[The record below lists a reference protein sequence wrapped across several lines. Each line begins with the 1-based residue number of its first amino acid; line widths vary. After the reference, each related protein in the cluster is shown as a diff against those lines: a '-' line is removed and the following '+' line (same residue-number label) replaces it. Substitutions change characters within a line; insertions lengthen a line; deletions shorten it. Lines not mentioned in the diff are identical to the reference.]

1 MKMMALDFDPLFR
14 LKKRL
19 DSLKRTHDA
28 GVARSAFLTERNYN
42 ANRQLMESLIHR
54 LHSVDS
60 KTKRTKRVMNRVK
73 LSSPKK
79 MRPLTGKPQEIFHPN
94 YPDYADF
101 HNKLNPLKRMHPSD
115 YCDHSD
121 SNLLKDLKELPT
133 LHPSQVDSVLRKKGM
148 CSGNASQ
155 KGEPIFPPP
164 PDPSCS
170 LSARPVVSP
179 ATKSTTSSAQ
189 RIRKCSLPFNQDGP
203 SVPPTSCVNNY
214 TQNMRPAIS
223 TSFATD
229 SYPYADLRTKYD
241 PDFYPSQSTCYDQ
254 LALPGFSNYYGFN
267 SYGHSP
273 SHGTWSALGKY
284 EQSMSARITQPTSA
298 SLSPPDITA
307 SYRANYAVSTA
318 PETSP
323 GFTTNLPF
331 NQSFHNDNFMQNMQ
345 SYPPSLE
352 SQQPTYGMN
361 LPSYSY
367 PPPPNTTSYM

>member
-1 MKMMALDFDPLFR
+1 MMALDFDPLFR

-19 DSLKRTHDA
+19 DSLRRTHDA

-42 ANRQLMESLIHR
+42 TNRQLMESLIHR

-60 KTKRTKRVMNRVK
+60 KAKRTKRVMNRVK

-79 MRPLTGKPQEIFHPN
+79 MRPLTGKQQELFNPS
-94 YPDYADF
+94 YSDYADF
-101 HNKLNPLKRMHPSD
+101 HNKLNPLKRMHPSE
-115 YCDHSD
+115 YCENSD
-121 SNLLKDLKELPT
+121 SNLLKDLKDLPA
-133 LHPSQVDSVLRKKGM
+133 LHPSQVSTVLRKKGM
-148 CSGNASQ
+148 GSGNASQ

-170 LSARPVVSP
+170 LSARPVVSSG
-179 ATKSTTSSAQ
+179 TKSTTSNAQ
-189 RIRKCSLPFNQDGP
+189 RIRKGSQSFNQAGP
-203 SVPPTSCVNNY
+203 SVPSTSCMNSY
-214 TQNMRPAIS
+214 TQNMRPGMS
-223 TSFATD
+223 TSLAAD

-241 PDFYPSQSTCYDQ
+241 PDFYQSQSTCYDQ

-267 SYGHSP
+267 YYAHSSGHGNWP
-273 SHGTWSALGKY
+273 SLGKY
-284 EQSMSARITQPTSA
+284 EQSMSGRLTQPSST

-307 SYRANYAVSTA
+307 GYRANYPVTTG
-318 PETSP
+318 PENPP

-331 NQSFHNDNFMQNMQ
+331 NQSFQSDNFMQSMQ
-345 SYPPSLE
+345 SYPPLD